1 MSESQQSDFVSL
13 LYDAEIESL
22 TFLNS
27 SNYPA
32 TPSGSQYIF
41 DTIKPSVPLF
51 IQPAVPLT
59 IPSSLKRV
67 GPDRRKAYVLYN
79 KMTHSE

>member
-1 MSESQQSDFVSL
+1 MSESQQSDFVSS

-27 SNYPA
+27 SNHPA
-32 TPSGSQYIF
+32 TPSGSQYTF
-41 DTIKPSVPLF
+41 DAIEPSVPLF

-67 GPDRRKAYVLYN
+67 GPIEEKHMCSTT
-79 KMTHSE
+79 K